1 MNEVLDGLNIDPS
14 EVIVDGTLGGAG
26 HAAQILKQ
34 LGPDGRLIAFD
45 RDPEAVE
52 AAEELIDDPRATF
65 IHSNYADAP
74 EHLGHMGIE
83 TIDGVLLDLGLSSD
97 QLADRDR
104 GFSFQSDGP
113 LDLRFNPLEGEAAW
127 KIVNRMSEKHLADII
142 YQYGEERL
150 SRRIARKIVAWR
162 QDTEIKAASHLARL
176 VRSCYP
182 PGKKGSIDPATRTF
196 QALRIEVNDELKW
209 VKVAMKRFPQILN
222 PGGRLAVI
230 SFHSLE
236 DRIAKQAIAENDTL
250 ENLTK
255 RPTQASE
262 EELDENPRSRSAKLR
277 VAEKKSNSV
286 I

>member
-1 MNEVLDGLNIDPS
+1 MI
-14 EVIVDGTLGGAG
+14 
-26 HAAQILKQ
+26 Q
-34 LGPDGRLIAFD
+34 
-45 RDPEAVE
+45 
-52 AAEELIDDPRATF
+52 PRA
-65 IHSNYADAP
+65 
-74 EHLGHMGIE
+74 
-83 TIDGVLLDLGLSSD
+83 
-97 QLADRDR
+97 
-104 GFSFQSDGP
+104 
-113 LDLRFNPLEGEAAW
+113 
-127 KIVNRMSEKHLADII
+127 
-142 YQYGEERL
+142 
-150 SRRIARKIVAWR
+150 
-162 QDTEIKAASHLARL
+162 
-176 VRSCYP
+176 RS
-182 PGKKGSIDPATRTF
+182 KLF
-196 QALRIEVNDELKW
+196 EFEVNDELKW